1 MHGISSFWY
10 EDSVDKDSIL
20 ATTFNKELWPFNIDV
35 DAIYLQ
41 MNSRH
46 ERRMSNLHVDVVLTA
61 AAAYSHTRFV
71 HSVLEVLALKTCQW
85 EGTRQRRL
93 AANAI
98 SRRPRVNVF
107 RRLSANRRRS
117 QRKKSP
123 CVAVRYS
130 FDIRHDDLSISSKVY
145 LQRKPFFPTGF
156 RTTTVCLHYRRPH
169 VNKTKTRLSV
179 CSHAQQEARA
189 NRLMLLNIV
198 IFISL
203 CMLDARRLPRRPSLA
218 VTLLSHR
225 RATCEGC
232 N

>member
-20 ATTFNKELWPFNIDV
+20 AATFNKELWPFNIDV

-46 ERRMSNLHVDVVLTA
+46 ERRMTNLHVDVVLTA
-61 AAAYSHTRFV
+61 AAAYSHTRLV

-98 SRRPRVNVF
+98 SRRF
-107 RRLSANRRRS
+107 RRLSANRCRS

-130 FDIRHDDLSISSKVY
+130 FDIRHDDMSISSKVY
-145 LQRKPFFPTGF
+145 VNRFFLPVFGRRRFVYITGVL
-156 RTTTVCLHYRRPH
+156 T
-169 VNKTKTRLSV
+169 
-179 CSHAQQEARA
+179 
-189 NRLMLLNIV
+189 
-198 IFISL
+198 
-203 CMLDARRLPRRPSLA
+203 
-218 VTLLSHR
+218 
-225 RATCEGC
+225 
-232 N
+232 